1 MKVRKVFVICLTALL
16 VAVTGCGKNKSAVP
30 TSSGVGSSEESSSSI
45 VSETP
50 SSSIPAPSE
59 SSGAV
64 SSAGEVSSKKSSSEN
79 TSPTLNVSSKKPQ
92 NNSKWV
98 AYTTNKDSYKL
109 HIKREDGSE
118 DKIIVNDTVLAP
130 CVAGEWVY
138 YIAPLDK
145 INKVKLDGSQ
155 KTKACDTDSIQ
166 VYNTENKD
174 YHGLNGSTFITAEYT
189 DGYILYEFIQGQ
201 QPGDDFSKPN
211 PPSYYKL
218 DPKTDKI
225 TKVKR
230 K

>member
-1 MKVRKVFVICLTALL
+1 MNFRKSCFIGLSVLL
-16 VAVTGCGKNKSAVP
+16 VFTAGCSEPNGKN
-30 TSSGVGSSEESSSSI
+30 
-45 VSETP
+45 
-50 SSSIPAPSE
+50 
-59 SSGAV
+59 AV
-64 SSAGEVSSKKSSSEN
+64 SSGTGSVPNLSSETLSSASTETSSAPKVSSKKEQSNSE
-79 TSPTLNVSSKKPQ
+79 
-92 NNSKWV
+92 WI
-98 AYTTNKDSYKL
+98 AYDTNEDGHKL
-109 HIKREDGSE
+109 HIKRKDGSE
-118 DKIIVNDTVLAP
+118 DHVIVNDAVLAP

-138 YIAPLDK
+138 YIDPLDK

-174 YHGLNGSTFITAEYT
+174 YHGLNGSTFITAEYK
-189 DGYILYEFIQGQ
+189 DEYILYEFVQGQ

-225 TKVKR
+225 TEVKG